1 MTRGEERLRT
11 HSAVLQSVLGQLV
24 SSSLQTGVPRTGHV
38 SSRILL
44 SVPILRL
51 FSLLLLSPHIS
62 SLTFFFLFFFFFF
75 FSFTSFRF
83 FLFFVFF
90 FFWAVFLRANRLCRC
105 SFSTVVFCVY

>member
-24 SSSLQTGVPRTGHV
+24 SSSLQTGVPHTGHV

-51 FSLLLLSPHIS
+51 FSLLLLSRHVYG
-62 SLTFFFLFFFFFF
+62 LAFCFLGG
-75 FSFTSFRF
+75 
-83 FLFFVFF
+83 VM
-90 FFWAVFLRANRLCRC
+90 RANRLCRC
-105 SFSTVVFCVY
+105 SFSTVVFCVYLTLFFYQVTHACATIYVTL